1 MPLPIRCGEGPSP
14 QQRGAPRA
22 ARRRARVARRERCV
36 RRRDRGCRVRGR
48 SSGHVLLDRRP
59 TLASCVS
66 SPPTTTRSGLQRS
79 SAVFRRATPGPPCVR
94 GRMAQHVR
102 GLPGRR
108 RACARHACRA
118 CAAAAVMQVWPA
130 RAGVERCS
138 SAERRAP
145 VRLRRRRPIV
155 PPRSTKRTACRASAA
170 RRSSSPAFRRART
183 AVALSPL
190 SSTLSSLVR

>member
-22 ARRRARVARRERCV
+22 ARRRARVARRERYV
-36 RRRDRGCRVRGR
+36 RRRDRGRRVRGR
-48 SSGHVLLDRRP
+48 SCGHVLFDRRP

-66 SPPTTTRSGLQRS
+66 SPPTITRSGLQRS
-79 SAVFRRATPGPPCVR
+79 SAVFSGLSARDAWPAMRTRAHGAACSRPAGAASSVR
-94 GRMAQHVR
+94 GGSRD
-102 GLPGRR
+102 
-108 RACARHACRA
+108 
-118 CAAAAVMQVWPA
+118 
-130 RAGVERCS
+130 AGVAGARGIR
-138 SAERRAP
+138 AMLERRAP

-170 RRSSSPAFRRART
+170 RQASSPAFRRARA